1 MPSVYE
7 GLGIEDLVDA
17 IDMVLRD
24 KFDAALAYQQAKGD
38 IHDQQRADALGLEW
52 TQLVL
57 EPVPAS
63 NFHAGSL
70 PSFIQSDD
78 REENYPL
85 VATVMG
91 RIAPD
96 PEDISY
102 DQIGVVQDFV
112 SVHVFAK
119 ANDPNLSWRKAARMA
134 EAAYQIMTTDRRIC
148 GKIQRKTPNNVIF
161 SEPWLFYANGED
173 HGSQLARGGVNNTCH
188 ESAGPATR
196 VTAEPRGSSLRVHLR
211 ILSARFDS
219 VARES

>member
-38 IHDQQRADALGLEW
+38 THDQQRADALELEW
-52 TQLVL
+52 VQLVL
-57 EPVPAS
+57 DSVPVT

-78 REENYPL
+78 RDENYPL
-85 VATVMG
+85 VATVPG

-119 ANDPNLSWRKAARMA
+119 ASDPNLSWRKASRMA
-134 EAAYQIMTTDRRIC
+134 EAVYQIMTTDRRIS
-148 GKIQRKTPNNVIF
+148 GKVMRKTPNNVIF

-173 HGSQLARGGVNNTCH
+173 HGSQLWWFAIGTEFQIKNYIKPPEGV
-188 ESAGPATR
+188 
-196 VTAEPRGSSLRVHLR
+196 
-211 ILSARFDS
+211 
-219 VARES
+219 